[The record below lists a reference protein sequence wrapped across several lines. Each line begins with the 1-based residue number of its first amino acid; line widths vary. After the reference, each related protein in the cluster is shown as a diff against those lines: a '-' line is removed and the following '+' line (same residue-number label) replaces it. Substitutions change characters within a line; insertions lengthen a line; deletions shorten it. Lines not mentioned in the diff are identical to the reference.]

1 MPVKRRA
8 GKRRP
13 DLPTEAVDWLHDGTG
28 GAWIYFVTEE
38 EKLDLWREFEDEVVA
53 EHISEW
59 PGTRPERWW
68 EFSAPEPRRRV
79 GGVGTPSHER
89 LAHVLDLH
97 YGVPASW
104 VTCDEVKSYKLGV
117 PPLNPADPPMYE
129 SEATYLARLNLLL
142 PGERGQLNDEDFSPE
157 SVAEILGL
165 DIS

>member
-53 EHISEW
+53 EHVSEW

-68 EFSAPEPRRRV
+68 QFSAPEPRHRV

-89 LAHVLDLH
+89 LAFVLHLYLGVPESWITCDALES
-97 YGVPASW
+97 YRLGVPALDP
-104 VTCDEVKSYKLGV
+104 T
-117 PPLNPADPPMYE
+117 NPPMFE
-129 SEATYLARLNLLL
+129 SEAAYLARLDLLL
-142 PGERGQLNDEDFSPE
+142 PGERSRINEKDFAAE
-157 SVAEILGL
+157 SVVDILGL